1 MKIELEFTEQE
12 IDLLVNTL
20 CPDFA
25 SEQPHRFE
33 VPTVQDGNLS
43 EDNLHDQTIQKFVSE
58 HDGEAALAFVGDQFL
73 VAKIYA
79 DWWTKKLGK
88 KCHIIWDTVGIEY
101 AVWVPKS
108 LYELAA

>member
-12 IDLLVNTL
+12 IDQLTT
-20 CPDFA
+20 CRSHDFS

-33 VPTVQDGNLS
+33 VFGIRDGNLK
-43 EDNLHDQTIQKFVSE
+43 ENNLHDQAIRKFVSE
-58 HDGEAALAFVGDQFL
+58 HDGEASLSFVGDQFL
-73 VAKIYA
+73 IAKIYA
-79 DWWTKKLGK
+79 DWWTQKLGK

>member
-1 MKIELEFTEQE
+1 MKIELDFTKPE
-12 IDLLVNTL
+12 IDLLANTL
-20 CPDFA
+20 IADFA
-25 SEQPHRFE
+25 SEQPYRFE
-33 VPTVQDGNLS
+33 VPTVQFGNLS
-43 EDNLHDQTIQKFVSE
+43 EDNPHDQTIQKFVSE
-58 HDGEAALAFVGDQFL
+58 HDGEATLSFVGDQFL

>member
-43 EDNLHDQTIQKFVSE
+43 EDNLHDQTIQKFVGE
-58 HDGEAALAFVGDQFL
+58 HDGEAALSFVGDQFL

-79 DWWTKKLGK
+79 DCWTQKLGK
-88 KCHIIWDTVGIEY
+88 KCHILWDTHSEEW
-101 AVWVPKS
+101 AVWVPEF
-108 LYELAA
+108 YEELAA

>member
-12 IDLLVNTL
+12 IDLLANTL

-58 HDGEAALAFVGDQFL
+58 HEGKAALSFVGDQFL

-79 DWWTKKLGK
+79 DWWTQKLGK
-88 KCHIIWDTVGIEY
+88 KCHILWDTHSEEW
-101 AVWVPKS
+101 AVWVPES
-108 LYELAA
+108 YEELAA

>member
-1 MKIELEFTEQE
+1 MKIELEFTQAE
-12 IDLLVNTL
+12 IDRLANSHYS
-20 CPDFA
+20 DFS

-33 VPTVQDGNLS
+33 VFGIRDGNLK
-43 EDNLHDQTIQKFVSE
+43 ENNLHDQAIRKFVSE
-58 HDGEAALAFVGDQFL
+58 HDGEASLSFVGDQFL
-73 VAKIYA
+73 IAKIYA